1 MKKMLSKKEKARR
14 QSIRLSPAI
23 KKTIRTLDPARILTL
38 DLETTGLTAD
48 AEIIQLSIMN
58 GFGQVLLNRYFRPIH
73 TERWDEAMEVNHIT
87 PEQVA
92 HEDPFILW
100 ADEVSRLF
108 MDADLIVGYGTF
120 NDIERLYESGVVLP
134 DRDIYLDLAEA
145 FSLIHYKETK
155 TITYTKLRNCAAY
168 YGYDSRRSWHDSL
181 TDTDATLFCF
191 QHMLEDD
198 RAIFKNAVT
207 RSSADNGVL
216 SFCNYTPRN

>member
-1 MKKMLSKKEKARR
+1 
-14 QSIRLSPAI
+14 
-23 KKTIRTLDPARILTL
+23 
-38 DLETTGLTAD
+38 
-48 AEIIQLSIMN
+48 
-58 GFGQVLLNRYFRPIH
+58 
-73 TERWDEAMEVNHIT
+73 MEVNHIT

-155 TITYTKLRNCAAY
+155 TITYAKLRNCAAY
-168 YGYDSRRSWHDSL
+168 YGYDNHRSWHDSL

-191 QHMLEDD
+191 HHMLEDD
-198 RAIFKNAVT
+198 RAIFKK
-207 RSSADNGVL
+207 RRYPQLCG
-216 SFCNYTPRN
+216 